1 MQRNS
6 WGRATAFSV
15 GLLAA
20 SAIGAMLL
28 PIEWGKASVQDRP
41 DGSRREKRGV
51 AEARALVAALEARLR
66 ADEAN
71 LKQARELLAMVENI
85 DQPAPAARPAVNEGP
100 AEVDMRLE
108 GVWRIVSIGGN
119 FGGQFRKPP
128 YDEYKIMTAGRY
140 LWLSFEPNT
149 GKVLRSGGG
158 TYTLKGETYMALV
171 DYSNSD
177 DLRAV
182 VGREYT
188 GTCKLDGKQW
198 YHFGRMPNG
207 AVFDELW
214 ERMH

>member
-1 MQRNS
+1 MHRYS
-6 WGRATAFSV
+6 CCRAKAFSV

-20 SAIGAMLL
+20 SALGVLL
-28 PIEWGKASVQDRP
+28 FAIDWGKASAQDRP
-41 DGSRREKRGV
+41 DGSRREQRGV

-66 ADEAN
+66 ADETS
-71 LKQARELLAMVENI
+71 LKQAKELLAKLENT
-85 DQPAPAARPAVNEGP
+85 DQPAPASRSAVDSAPAK
-100 AEVDMRLE
+100 VDTRLE

-158 TYTLKGETYMALV
+158 TYTLKGETYTARV
-171 DYSNSD
+171 DYSNSE

-188 GTCKLDGKQW
+188 GTCKLDGKKW

-207 AVFDELW
+207 AVFDEYW
-214 ERMH
+214 ERVH